1 MFSGGFQHE
10 IQQACR
16 RRMRSPMVVLL
27 TALLIAIA
35 MTTGCR
41 LTAEQSIRR
50 LATVASW
57 GPGDVIDV
65 QHRKS
70 PIALPARNWFAKAPQ
85 PSPRTEQLLRKFNV
99 LEQYHNDPDSVIA
112 WLRKLVGQ
120 SPVMQEVH
128 ALAELSQQQG
138 RWSLQ
143 RGNRSRAIRMYSV
156 ALQQSY
162 HFLFAPQLDVERNAY
177 DPQFRSMCDIYNQ
190 SLESLL
196 RVVCDNGTFV
206 PGQSMTVED
215 DQHEIEFEVRIKGR
229 WENEQFEKFELV
241 GDYQTRG
248 FENEYR
254 TYGLGVPLIAV
265 RKRHAAETP
274 VEKYYPPDLT
284 LAMTAFCDF
293 ENSVPNQSPLTEA
306 MGTPVKHR
314 AVLTLYDPLET
325 PTIETHA
332 KTVPLQSDTT
342 TPLAYHLDDPLL
354 NTGVL
359 ATASL
364 LNAETTKQIHGM
376 YMLEPYDPNKIP
388 VVMVHG
394 LWSSPVTWAHM
405 FNDLRANVDIR
416 KNYQFW
422 FYSYSTAQPFWVSAM
437 AMRQDL
443 TRIREE
449 LDPQGYSKS
458 LDQMVLVGHSMGG
471 LISKMQTVSSGDR
484 FWQRVSDVPLDSLK
498 GDRETLDRVRNVF
511 FFEPVSSVKRV
522 ITIATPFSGSEFA
535 NGTARWFSHKFFTL
549 PSFQTTGLEKL
560 ISQNPK
566 AFNDPDLLTARTS
579 VDSLACDSPM
589 IEELRLSASS
599 DGVKFNN
606 VIGRLPKKTVLAKE
620 AIGDSD
626 GVVSVE
632 SAKYDQCESE
642 VFVPEEHSHVHQ
654 HAACIYEVQRIL
666 LANLTNLHRIEGR
679 TIPVIP
685 FAGDQGQIQQSLP
698 TVHLPVSEAR
708 VAEQVAPVEPANSSS
723 RRR

>member
-1 MFSGGFQHE
+1 
-10 IQQACR
+10 
-16 RRMRSPMVVLL
+16 
-27 TALLIAIA
+27 
-35 MTTGCR
+35 
-41 LTAEQSIRR
+41 
-50 LATVASW
+50 
-57 GPGDVIDV
+57 
-65 QHRKS
+65 
-70 PIALPARNWFAKAPQ
+70 
-85 PSPRTEQLLRKFNV
+85 
-99 LEQYHNDPDSVIA
+99 
-112 WLRKLVGQ
+112 
-120 SPVMQEVH
+120 
-128 ALAELSQQQG
+128 
-138 RWSLQ
+138 
-143 RGNRSRAIRMYSV
+143 
-156 ALQQSY
+156 
-162 HFLFAPQLDVERNAY
+162 
-177 DPQFRSMCDIYNQ
+177 MCDIYNQ

-229 WENEQFEKFELV
+229 WKNEQFEKFELV

-306 MGTPVKHR
+306 MGTAVKHR
-314 AVLTLYDPLET
+314 AVLTLYDPLEN

-549 PSFQTTGLEKL
+549 PSF
-560 ISQNPK
+560 
-566 AFNDPDLLTARTS
+566 PDDRFREVDFSKSKS
-579 VDSLACDSPM
+579 V
-589 IEELRLSASS
+589 
-599 DGVKFNN
+599 
-606 VIGRLPKKTVLAKE
+606 
-620 AIGDSD
+620 
-626 GVVSVE
+626 
-632 SAKYDQCESE
+632 
-642 VFVPEEHSHVHQ
+642 
-654 HAACIYEVQRIL
+654 
-666 LANLTNLHRIEGR
+666 
-679 TIPVIP
+679 
-685 FAGDQGQIQQSLP
+685 
-698 TVHLPVSEAR
+698 
-708 VAEQVAPVEPANSSS
+708 
-723 RRR
+723 

>member
-1 MFSGGFQHE
+1 MNFGGSQLDT
-10 IQQACR
+10 QQTCGRPVRLPIVA
-16 RRMRSPMVVLL
+16 LL
-27 TALLIAIA
+27 TAIV
-35 MTTGCR
+35 MTVGCR
-41 LTAEQSIRR
+41 MTAEQTIRKV
-50 LATVASW
+50 ATVASW
-57 GPGDVIDV
+57 GQRDVIDV
-65 QHRKS
+65 KPRKS

-99 LEQYHNDPDSVIA
+99 LEQYQNDPDSVIA
-112 WLRKLVGQ
+112 WLRKLVAQ

-128 ALAELSQQQG
+128 ALAELSQQQA

-143 RGNRSRAIRMYSV
+143 RGNRGRAIRMYSA
-156 ALQQSY
+156 ALQHSY
-162 HFLFAPQLDVERNAY
+162 QFLFAPQLDVERNAY

-215 DQHEIEFEVRIKGR
+215 DQQEIEFEVRINGR
-229 WENEQFEKFELV
+229 WENERFEKFELV

-265 RKRHAAETP
+265 RERHAAQTP

-284 LAMTAFCDF
+284 LALTAFCHF
-293 ENSVPNQSPLTEA
+293 ENSVPNQSPLTEDSGA
-306 MGTPVKHR
+306 TVKHR
-314 AVLTLYDPLET
+314 AVLTLYDPLEN

-364 LNAETTKQIHGM
+364 LNAETTEKIHGM

-405 FNDLRANVDIR
+405 FNDLRANGDIH

-437 AMRQDL
+437 RMRQDL
-443 TRIREE
+443 IRIREE

-471 LISKMQTVSSGDR
+471 LISKMQTISSGDR
-484 FWQRVSDVPLDSLK
+484 FWRHVSDVPIDSLK
-498 GDRETLDRVRNVF
+498 ADRDTIDRVRNVF
-511 FFEPVSSVKRV
+511 FFEPVSAVKRV
-522 ITIATPFSGSEFA
+522 VTIASPFSGSEFA

-549 PSFQTTGLEKL
+549 PSFQTSDFEKL
-560 ISQNPK
+560 ISQNPN
-566 AFNDPDLLTARTS
+566 AFADPDLLTARTS
-579 VDSLACDSPM
+579 VDSLSVDSPM
-589 IEELRLSASS
+589 IEELRLSTAS
-599 DGVKFNN
+599 DEVTFNN
-606 VIGRLPKKTVLAKE
+606 IIGRLPKKKVLAKGASE
-620 AIGDSD
+620 GSD
-626 GVVSVE
+626 GIVSVE
-632 SAKYDQCESE
+632 SARNDHCESE

-666 LANLTNLHRIEGR
+666 LANLANLHRIEGR

-685 FAGDQGQIQQSLP
+685 FAEGQGQSQQALP
-698 TVHLPVSEAR
+698 SVQPSVSPVHVADQVVPV
-708 VAEQVAPVEPANSSS
+708 VPADSSS

>member
-1 MFSGGFQHE
+1 MSL
-10 IQQACR
+10 
-16 RRMRSPMVVLL
+16 MVVVLL
-27 TALLIAIA
+27 SVISMAS
-35 MTTGCR
+35 GCR
-41 LTAEQSIRR
+41 LTAEQAIRR
-50 LATVASW
+50 AATVASW

-65 QHRKS
+65 TPRKS
-70 PIALPARNWFAKAPQ
+70 PIALPATNWFAKAPQ

-99 LEQYHNDPDSVIA
+99 LEQYRNDPDSVIE
-112 WLRKLVGQ
+112 WLQKLATQ

-128 ALAELSQQQG
+128 ALAELAQQQA

-143 RGNRSRAIRMYSV
+143 RGNRGRAIRLYSI
-156 ALQQSY
+156 ALQHSY
-162 HFLFAPQLDVERNAY
+162 QFLFAPQLDVERNAY

-190 SLESLL
+190 SLESML
-196 RVVCDNGTFV
+196 RVVCDDGTFV
-206 PGQSMTVED
+206 PGQSMIVKD
-215 DQHEIEFEVRIKGR
+215 DELDIEFEVRIQGR
-229 WENEQFEKFELV
+229 WKNQQFEKFELV
-241 GDYQTRG
+241 GDYRTRG

-265 RKRHAAETP
+265 RKQQAADTP

-284 LAMTAFCDF
+284 LAMTAFCHF
-293 ENSVPNQSPLTEA
+293 ESTDSTVNPLFNDPA
-306 MGTPVKHR
+306 SIRKHR
-314 AVLTLYDPLET
+314 AVLTLYDPLEN
-325 PTIETHA
+325 PTIQANA

-364 LNAETTKQIHGM
+364 LNAETTAQIHGM

-437 AMRQDL
+437 RMRQDL

-471 LISKMQTVSSGDR
+471 LISKMQTIRSDDR
-484 FWQRVSDVPLDSLK
+484 FWQHVSSVPVDSLE
-498 GDRETLDRVRNVF
+498 GDSETLDRVQRVF
-511 FFEPVSSVKRV
+511 FFDPVPSVKRV
-522 ITIATPFSGSEFA
+522 ITIASPFSGSKFA

-549 PSFQTTGLEKL
+549 PTFQTSDFERL
-560 ISQNPK
+560 IADNPS
-566 AFNDPDLLTARTS
+566 AFTDPELLTARTS
-579 VDSLACDSPM
+579 VDSLAVDSPM
-589 IEELRLSASS
+589 IDELRSS
-599 DGVKFNN
+599 EISRRVTFNN
-606 VIGRLPKKTVLAKE
+606 IVGRLPKKSVLGRE
-620 AIGDSD
+620 TQGDSD

-632 SAKYDQCESE
+632 SARCDHCVSE
-642 VFVPEEHSHVHQ
+642 VFVPEEHSRVHQ
-654 HAACIYEVQRIL
+654 HSACIYEVQRVL
-666 LANLTNLHRIEGR
+666 LANLAGLRRIEGR
-679 TIPVIP
+679 TIPQIP
-685 FAGDQGQIQQSLP
+685 VAVDQMQQAMP
-698 TVHLPVSEAR
+698 TGPAQTGPVR
-708 VAEQVAPVEPANSSS
+708 MAEQVTPVMPDNTSS